1 MTPSYADR
9 WLTVYQGDC
18 REVLP
23 TLPAASVDCVVTSPP
38 YWMQRSYLPDAHEHK
53 GAEIGSEAEYQ
64 AWQDTIV
71 GVCRELGRVLARTG
85 SLWLNLGDK
94 FRANGGEYRYPGD
107 LGNAYQRGQNAP
119 GHNPLMR
126 RKWTHGYPDGT
137 RRKSLI
143 LAPYRVALALLAEG
157 WILRDEI
164 IWHKT
169 NALPESVADRFAR
182 RHEVMFR
189 FTLDERAHFD
199 LDAVRVPYADT
210 TLQRTMAHRAETFAG
225 NKSAA
230 PGQPPRSPRP
240 PTFGGTKGA
249 ADGVT
254 RMSGREWTPYA
265 AEGRSSGSNA
275 DLDGKAAAAIVR
287 GERSRDIGR
296 SAVAGMPALRYA
308 SRLRRTD
315 GSNPGDVWSV
325 ATSGARGRGFN
336 HFAMFPPDLVERPIL
351 ATCPPGGVVLDP
363 FAGTGTTL
371 EVANRLGR
379 RAIGIEL
386 DPSQLE
392 AIRRRTGRLEG
403 AVAEFRTEEPA

>member
-1 MTPSYADR
+1 MTPAYADR

-23 TLPAASVDCVVTSPP
+23 TLPEASVDCVVTSPP
-38 YWMQRSYLPDAHEHK
+38 YWMQRAYLAEDHEHK
-53 GAEIGSEAEYQ
+53 AAEIGSEPTYAEWE
-64 AWQDTIV
+64 ATLVAI
-71 GVCRELGRVLARTG
+71 CRELGRVLRPTG

-94 FRANGGEYRYPGD
+94 FRANGGEYRYPGA
-107 LGNAYQRGQNAP
+107 LGKAYTRG
-119 GHNPLMR
+119 GEHHNPLMR
-126 RKWTHGYPDGT
+126 RKWTHGYPEGT

-143 LAPYRVALALLAEG
+143 LAPYRVALALMAEG

-164 IWHKT
+164 IWHKS

-182 RHEVMFR
+182 RHEVLFR
-189 FTLDERAHFD
+189 FVLDERATFD
-199 LDAVRVPYADT
+199 LDAVRVPYADA
-210 TLQRTMAHRAETFAG
+210 TLKRSMPHRAATFAG
-225 NKSAA
+225 DKSMA
-230 PGQPPRSPRP
+230 PGQPPR
-240 PTFGGTKGA
+240 TKRGPA
-249 ADGVT
+249 
-254 RMSGREWTPYA
+254 PYA
-265 AEGRSSGSNA
+265 AEGRSNGSNA

-287 GERSRDIGR
+287 GERTRDIGR
-296 SAVAGMPALRYA
+296 SVGAGVPALRYA

-315 GSNPGDVWSV
+315 GSNPGDVWSI

-379 RAIGIEL
+379 RAVGIEL
-386 DPSQLE
+386 DPQQME
-392 AIRRRTGRLEG
+392 AIRRRTGRPDN
-403 AVAEFRTEEPA
+403 AVADLREAPA